1 MDPVSPFPGDQM
13 TASEGN
19 RFEDFFANASYI
31 ALKNL
36 LYNYRLR
43 KHAVNR
49 CIQRQT
55 VDLILEVGSGL
66 SPMVTNSDRVVY
78 SELSFQALRFLKT
91 IQPRGFFVAAD
102 AAHLPFKEGSFPT
115 VICSE
120 VLEHLPDDRQAL
132 RQMAEVMKQEGSL
145 MLTFPHRHKYF
156 TVDDRF
162 VNHLRRYELAE
173 MEERLR
179 ETGLNPVEVR
189 KVLGPLEKATMALV
203 ASAALLYQ
211 RFKTSR
217 GDLKAKRYPQKL
229 KGLWPILVLIFG
241 SLNLLF
247 CLPVWLDARLAPRCL
262 SAVLFIRSVKPRKH
276 G

>member
-1 MDPVSPFPGDQM
+1 M

-19 RFEDFFANASYI
+19 RFEDFFENASYI

-49 CIQRQT
+49 CIQRQAA
-55 VDLILEVGSGL
+55 DLILEVGSGL
-66 SPMVTNSDRVVY
+66 SPMVTNSGRVVY
-78 SELSFQALRFLKT
+78 SDLSFQALLFLKT

-102 AAHLPFKEGSFPT
+102 ATHLPFKEGSFTT
-115 VICSE
+115 VVCSE

-132 RQMAEVMKQEGSL
+132 RQMAEVLKHGGSL
-145 MLTFPHRHKYF
+145 VLTFPHRHGYF
-156 TVDDRF
+156 AVDDRL

-203 ASAALLYQ
+203 ASAALLCQ

-217 GDLKAKRYPQKL
+217 GDLKAKGCPQKL
-229 KGLWPILVLIFG
+229 KGLWPILAPIFG

-262 SAVLFIRSVKPRKH
+262 SAVLFIRSVKPLKR